1 MARMERHR
9 SVPLV
14 ALVLLSAVVAP
25 VVAAGGLASG
35 GFASGGDLADGLSP
49 DAAATSSLGSD
60 WTAAGGG
67 PAVGSSTVDAVA
79 GGPAA
84 AGVGGPAGT
93 DAAANGL
100 AQFSMEPTVVA
111 AAPGQTVSLAIVLR
125 SSPQIASGAYKAGF
139 VLEYNASVLRATNI
153 SRGPFMDRQQN
164 TTVRTNQSAVNNQEG
179 FILYELVR
187 DPPAGGVTGFA
198 RFAVVTFEVREDAP
212 PGSYTV
218 AFFRTLVLLTDEN
231 FQRVTTSGAEVDVD
245 PSVVT
250 ATATSDATPTA
261 GGPTTADGSTTPTA
275 TRTSGGGG
283 DGGGGDGGS
292 GPSGAIIGVVA
303 LLGTLVLLGG
313 VLVLVRRA

>member
-25 VVAAGGLASG
+25 VVAAGG
-35 GFASGGDLADGLSP
+35 FASGGDLADGLPP
-49 DAAATSSLGSD
+49 DAAATSSLGSG

-67 PAVGSSTVDAVA
+67 PAVGSSTVDAIA

-84 AGVGGPAGT
+84 AGVGSP
-93 DAAANGL
+93 AAADGGTNGL

-111 AAPGQTVSLAIVLR
+111 AAPGQTVTIAIVLR

-153 SRGPFMDRQQN
+153 SRGPFMGRQRN

-198 RFAVVTFEVREDAP
+198 RFAAVTFEVREDAP

-218 AFFRTLVLLTDEN
+218 AFFRTLVLLTDEQ
-231 FQRVTTSGAEVDVD
+231 FQRVTTSGAEVNVD

-250 ATATSDATPTA
+250 PTATPDATPTA
-261 GGPTTADGSTTPTA
+261 GGPTTADGTDTPTA
-275 TRTSGGGG
+275 TRTAI

>member
-35 GFASGGDLADGLSP
+35 GLASGEDLADGLSP
-49 DAAATSSLGSD
+49 DAAATSSLASD
-60 WTAAGGG
+60 WTAAGGA

-84 AGVGGPAGT
+84 AGVGGPAGAST
-93 DAAANGL
+93 NGL

-111 AAPGQTVSLAIVLR
+111 AAPGQTVTIAVVLR

-139 VLEYNASVLRATNI
+139 VLEFNTSALRATNI
-153 SRGPFMDRQQN
+153 SKGSFMDRQQD
-164 TTVRTNQSAVNNQEG
+164 TTVRVNQSAVNNQDG

-187 DPPAGGVTGFA
+187 DPPAGGVTGFS
-198 RFAVVTFEVREDAP
+198 RFAIVTFEVREDAP
-212 PGSYTV
+212 AGSYTV
-218 AFFRTLVLLTDEN
+218 AFFRTLVLLTDEQ
-231 FQRVTTSGAEVDVD
+231 FQRVTTSGAEVNVD

-275 TRTSGGGG
+275 TRTSG
-283 DGGGGDGGS
+283 DGGGDGGS

-303 LLGTLVLLGG
+303 LVGTLVLLGG

>member
-35 GFASGGDLADGLSP
+35 GLASGEDLADGLSP
-49 DAAATSSLGSD
+49 DAAATSSLASD
-60 WTAAGGG
+60 WTAAGGA

-84 AGVGGPAGT
+84 AGVGGPAGAST
-93 DAAANGL
+93 NGL

-111 AAPGQTVSLAIVLR
+111 AAPGQTVTIAVVLR

-139 VLEYNASVLRATNI
+139 VLEFNTSALRATNI
-153 SRGPFMDRQQN
+153 SKGSFMDRQQD
-164 TTVRTNQSAVNNQEG
+164 TTVRVNQSAVNNQEG

-187 DPPAGGVTGFA
+187 DPPAGGVTGFS
-198 RFAVVTFEVREDAP
+198 RFAIVTFEVRPDAP
-212 PGSYTV
+212 AGSYTV
-218 AFFRTLVLLTDEN
+218 AFFRTLVLLTDEQ
-231 FQRVTTSGAEVDVD
+231 FQRVTTSGAEVNVD

-250 ATATSDATPTA
+250 STATTDATPTA
-261 GGPTTADGSTTPTA
+261 GGPTTADGATTPTA
-275 TRTSGGGG
+275 TLTTVGGDGGG
-283 DGGGGDGGS
+283 DGG

-303 LLGTLVLLGG
+303 LVGTLVLLGG